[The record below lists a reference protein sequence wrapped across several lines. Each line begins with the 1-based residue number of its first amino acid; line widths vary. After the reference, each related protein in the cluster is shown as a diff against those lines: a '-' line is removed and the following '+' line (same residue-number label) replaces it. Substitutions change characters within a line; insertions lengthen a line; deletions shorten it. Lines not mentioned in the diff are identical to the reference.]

1 MKSAEGA
8 GRASSGTAS
17 GTNSGAG
24 SNSGSGGTHGSAKAP
39 PGTTAYAPPSGSST
53 QSGSSE
59 ALDRLN
65 SRLNGL
71 LPSGN
76 PVTYSNK
83 HYQNDLGAAVAQ
95 AEEEYYRAAAPP
107 PEILAKAIDVVKQR
121 GSLLGPPTIVYI
133 LKRQKI
139 LGIEI
144 CTGWQ
149 IESTAS
155 GPQGGYTFGPCSG
168 EAFTP
173 AGGLPT
179 LPPKRPE
186 P

>member
-1 MKSAEGA
+1 VNAGAKPGEGA
-8 GRASSGTAS
+8 GRTASGTAS
-17 GTNSGAG
+17 GSGAA
-24 SNSGSGGTHGSAKAP
+24 SGSGPRGAATAP
-39 PGTTAYAPPSGSST
+39 PGATAYAPPSGSST
-53 QSGSSE
+53 QPGSSG

-107 PEILAKAIDVVKQR
+107 PAILAKAIDVVKQR